1 MREHSRASDCGV
13 TLHASSVESL
23 GKCIDM
29 LEVFLARHG
38 ETDWNAEQRIQGSV
52 EIALNGKGQAQA
64 QALGTALM
72 QHHQEKPFTRL
83 ICSDQSRTRSTIAPF
98 VAQSGL
104 HCEYSPW
111 WRERCFGVLEGL
123 RQQEIAERFPQL
135 EAAWRERRL
144 GNWLPGG
151 ESIDGISQRVCAA
164 LNCLAQSAHVGQRV
178 LVVTHGGGMDA
189 AYRLATGMAWQAPRT
204 FSIGNC
210 ELSALHF
217 DGANWS
223 VKFWGDSGHLSA
235 L

>member
-1 MREHSRASDCGV
+1 
-13 TLHASSVESL
+13 
-23 GKCIDM
+23 M

-52 EIALNGKGQAQA
+52 ETDLNAKGRAQA
-64 QALGTALM
+64 RALGVLLA
-72 QHHQEKPFTRL
+72 QHHAQVPFERA
-83 ICSDQSRTRSTIAPF
+83 ICSDQMRTRATIAPF
-98 VAQSGL
+98 ITHSGVL
-104 HCEYSPW
+104 CEYSPW

-123 RQQEIAERFPQL
+123 RQHEIAAQYPQL

-151 ESIDGISQRVCAA
+151 ESIDGIAQRVGAA
-164 LNCLAQSAHVGQRV
+164 LNCLAQSARDGARRV

-189 AYRLATGMAWQAPRT
+189 AFRHATGMPLEAART

-210 ELSALHF
+210 ELSALGF
-217 DGANWS
+217 DGHQWK
-223 VKFWGDSGHLSA
+223 VLFWGESAHLPK